1 MMELEKELKQ
11 KMEEITPIDRQVMEA
26 AWKNWDGLCKPL
38 RGLGWLE
45 EALVQIAGI
54 MRDDRPHPDKRAVVI
69 MGADNGVVKEGVTQ
83 TDQSVTMQV
92 LENMGNDLST
102 ACVMSHQAGCDMI
115 PVNIGG
121 LTDGVHPKIRNRVV
135 RYGTGNIAKE
145 PAMTREECVKAILTG
160 IEIVK
165 ELKEEGYQL
174 IVTGEMGIGN
184 TTTSSMLVAALT
196 GRTAEEVTGRGAGL
210 NDAGLLRKQQVI
222 AQALEKYE
230 KEIRSAHALSM
241 LAAFGG
247 LDIAGMAG
255 VCIGGALY
263 HVPVV
268 LDGLI
273 SSVAALVAERIVPGV
288 REFVLPS
295 HLSKEPAAKWI
306 AEELK
311 LHPVIDAGLGL
322 GEGTGAVMLFSL
334 LDLALALYEDQTT
347 FDTMEIAQYER
358 YGETE

>member
-145 PAMTREECVKAILTG
+145 PAMTREECVKSNS
-160 IEIVK
+160 
-165 ELKEEGYQL
+165 Y
-174 IVTGEMGIGN
+174 GN
-184 TTTSSMLVAALT
+184 W
-196 GRTAEEVTGRGAGL
+196 
-210 NDAGLLRKQQVI
+210 
-222 AQALEKYE
+222 
-230 KEIRSAHALSM
+230 RS
-241 LAAFGG
+241 
-247 LDIAGMAG
+247 
-255 VCIGGALY
+255 
-263 HVPVV
+263 
-268 LDGLI
+268 
-273 SSVAALVAERIVPGV
+273 
-288 REFVLPS
+288 
-295 HLSKEPAAKWI
+295 
-306 AEELK
+306 
-311 LHPVIDAGLGL
+311 
-322 GEGTGAVMLFSL
+322 
-334 LDLALALYEDQTT
+334 
-347 FDTMEIAQYER
+347 
-358 YGETE
+358 

>member
-1 MMELEKELKQ
+1 MDGTGKRTEAEDGRNH
-11 KMEEITPIDRQVMEA
+11 TGDRQVMEA

-102 ACVMSHQAGCDMI
+102 ACVMGHQAGCDMI

-174 IVTGEMGIGN
+174 IVTGRDGN
-184 TTTSSMLVAALT
+184 
-196 GRTAEEVTGRGAGL
+196 
-210 NDAGLLRKQQVI
+210 RKYDHQ
-222 AQALEKYE
+222 LCLC
-230 KEIRSAHALSM
+230 S
-241 LAAFGG
+241 
-247 LDIAGMAG
+247 
-255 VCIGGALY
+255 
-263 HVPVV
+263 
-268 LDGLI
+268 GLI
-273 SSVAALVAERIVPGV
+273 WKRPCRCDRPGS
-288 REFVLPS
+288 RSF
-295 HLSKEPAAKWI
+295 
-306 AEELK
+306 
-311 LHPVIDAGLGL
+311 
-322 GEGTGAVMLFSL
+322 
-334 LDLALALYEDQTT
+334 Q
-347 FDTMEIAQYER
+347 
-358 YGETE
+358 

>member
-184 TTTSSMLVAALT
+184 TTTSAACAAVLF
-196 GRTAEEVTGRGAGL
+196 GKDPADVTGRGAGL
-210 NDAGLLRKQQVI
+210 SSEGLNRKI
-222 AQALEKYE
+222 NA
-230 KEIRSAHALSM
+230 IRSAIAVNKPDPKD
-241 LAAFGG
+241 AIDVIAKVGG
-247 LDIAGMAG
+247 LDIAGLTG
-255 VCIGGALY
+255 VYIGGAVYRL
-263 HVPVV
+263 PVV
-268 LDGLI
+268 ADGVI
-273 SSVAALVAERIVPGV
+273 SAVAALIAV
-288 REFVLPS
+288 RLCPAVKDYILVS
-295 HLSKEPAAKWI
+295 HQGKEPAIKALL
-306 AEELK
+306 AELDKKAVIHAEL
-311 LHPVIDAGLGL
+311 AL
-322 GEGTGAVMLFSL
+322 GEGTGAVMLFPL
-334 LDLALALYEDQTT
+334 LDMAMQVYKENTT
-347 FDTMEIAQYER
+347 FDDIQITAYED
-358 YGETE
+358 YGKC

>member
-92 LENMGNDLST
+92 LENMGNDLSP

-184 TTTSSMLVAALT
+184 TTTSAACAAVLF
-196 GRTAEEVTGRGAGL
+196 GKDPADVTGRGAGL
-210 NDAGLLRKQQVI
+210 SSEGLNRKI
-222 AQALEKYE
+222 NGIL
-230 KEIRSAHALSM
+230 
-241 LAAFGG
+241 
-247 LDIAGMAG
+247 
-255 VCIGGALY
+255 
-263 HVPVV
+263 
-268 LDGLI
+268 
-273 SSVAALVAERIVPGV
+273 GV
-288 REFVLPS
+288 RLIYGNRTS
-295 HLSKEPAAKWI
+295 DGIDLS
-306 AEELK
+306 
-311 LHPVIDAGLGL
+311 V
-322 GEGTGAVMLFSL
+322 
-334 LDLALALYEDQTT
+334 
-347 FDTMEIAQYER
+347 
-358 YGETE
+358 